1 MTEESR
7 MKETVIDHDEEN
19 DILYINFHNP
29 PLKAGGTNRRGDFL
43 FLSKYGVPVGVTIM
57 NFSRYAEVIK
67 IIIKHKTRS
76 LGEKV
81 NDEEN

>member
-19 DILYINFHNP
+19 DILYINLHNP
-29 PLKAGGTNRRGDFL
+29 PLEAGGTNRRGDFL
-43 FLSKYGVPVGVTIM
+43 FLSKYGAPTGVTIM

>member
-19 DILYINFHNP
+19 DILYLNFNNP

-43 FLSKYGVPVGVTIM
+43 FLSKYGAPTGITIM

>member
-29 PLKAGGTNRRGDFL
+29 PLKASGTNRRGDFL
-43 FLSKYGVPVGVTIM
+43 FLSKYGAPTGITIM
-57 NFSRYAEVIK
+57 NFSRYAKIIK
-67 IIIKHKTRS
+67 IITEHKTRS
-76 LGEKV
+76 LGESASS
-81 NDEEN
+81 